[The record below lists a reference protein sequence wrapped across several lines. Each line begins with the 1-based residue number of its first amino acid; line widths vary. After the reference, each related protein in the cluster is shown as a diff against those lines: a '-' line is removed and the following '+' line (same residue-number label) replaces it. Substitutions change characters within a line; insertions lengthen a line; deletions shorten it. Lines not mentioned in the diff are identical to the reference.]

1 MDGALSVGIHWPSSS
16 SDCSLA
22 FFRSPIHRCNLLE
35 IRSACYNAR
44 ISRPHL
50 GQFTLCSAFSAGRI
64 VVEAEAGNYGGWDDL
79 GPSNS
84 ASSSTS
90 WISIWDLLES
100 SKRGKSLLV
109 LGFGLM
115 LGWSIA
121 RVRSTWWLYFPL
133 CGVVYFVM
141 LQAGLHEALQEANH
155 HRKSKIPRR
164 NDKIPTDLSS
174 SGMETISNQVAVL
187 SDELARLIVKF
198 SSLDRSAQSILL
210 QNDINLD
217 ELKRSLDSLKTLE
230 ATILKLNENPHF
242 VSSTKKVNLDQQMH
256 ASASGEEQFY
266 GKVHYL
272 TEESQQNHGEY
283 FDGQFRNMQ
292 SYLDWKGFDFVQFCK
307 RIFEESLVQE
317 EDEPKASDFKTG
329 THYSKLGKLQ
339 RGRDSQFKHVVSKP
353 PIVMTKPA
361 GINGELTKSF
371 ESGNKSLITNGVAAV
386 PEATGSPSQ
395 PPEDIKGVNNV
406 KRGSSQ
412 ISTESPDKS
421 SSEEYCT
428 STEAA
433 DDYGH
438 EGQQVPNKDGSIS
451 EQFGG
456 SEQLGIKGKGRS
468 LDNGEMIIKN
478 SAEKLDEETTV
489 KSSDKLNGFHM
500 DTRRKSQGF
509 KNEVDIIGKST
520 IEDQRDNKPLTS
532 FTTENEDMV
541 KEQDL
546 LETNKSRLISTDQSR
561 LLENSSYLS
570 KLSEPD
576 DWQPRRQGSKHG
588 NKGNNSDKCKEQ
600 DKILDNV
607 SPGNITGS
615 DYDCQARVNRR
626 TVAASSSYVES
637 PDINKAQNLSSISKS
652 LEDEKFQRYLDKGEA
667 LLKEAQNGLKGKI
680 EVGAAECLLYE
691 AADIYST
698 AAAINPSSLV
708 AVGQWGN
715 ALLVHGELK
724 LKLSQQL
731 RGLLLSRDDSFGDKG
746 QKWQFDELRLAMTE
760 RETMAETLQEVCEEC
775 DQLLVEAGRKYR
787 TALSLDKHDVRS
799 LYNWGLALCF
809 RARLIEEGGEEAVK
823 DADKIYLAAID
834 KFEAMMGI
842 SQVYAPHALL
852 NWGLALRNR
861 SRMRPIGSKER
872 TKLLQQARQLFQ
884 EALRF
889 NPDHAQAKAAIV
901 SCVAELKELE
911 DYRISP
917 SRRQGQKRSKISWN
931 ME

>member
-1 MDGALSVGIHWPSSS
+1 MDGALSVGIHWPYS
-16 SDCSLA
+16 SDCNLA
-22 FFRSPIHRCNLLE
+22 FFRSPIHKCNLLD
-35 IRSACYNAR
+35 IRSACYNSR

-50 GQFTLCSAFSAGRI
+50 GQVTLCSASSTSRI
-64 VVEAEAGNYGGWDDL
+64 VVEAEARNYGGWDDL

-90 WISIWDLLES
+90 WISIWDWLES

-115 LGWSIA
+115 LGWSLA
-121 RVRSTWWLYFPL
+121 RARTTWWLYFPL
-133 CGVVYFVM
+133 CGVVYLVI
-141 LQAGLHEALQEANH
+141 LQVGLHEALQEANC
-155 HRKSKIPRR
+155 HRKAKIPRR
-164 NDKIPTDLSS
+164 NDKIPTDSSS
-174 SGMETISNQVAVL
+174 SGMATISNQVAVL
-187 SDELARLIVKF
+187 SDELARLVVKF
-198 SSLDRSAQSILL
+198 SSLDKSAQSILL

-217 ELKRSLDSLKTLE
+217 ELKHCLDSLKTLE
-230 ATILKLNENPHF
+230 ATILKLDENPHYA
-242 VSSTKKVNLDQQMH
+242 SSTKKVILDQQMH
-256 ASASGEEQFY
+256 GSASGEEQFY
-266 GKVHYL
+266 GKTHYL
-272 TEESQQNHGEY
+272 TEESEQNHGEY
-283 FDGQFRNMQ
+283 FYGKFRNMQ

-317 EDEPKASDFKTG
+317 EDESKPLLVKTG
-329 THYSKLGKLQ
+329 AHYSKLGKPQ
-339 RGRDSQFKHVVSKP
+339 RGRDSQFKHVSKP

-386 PEATGSPSQ
+386 PEATGFPSQ
-395 PPEDIKGVNNV
+395 PPEDIIGVNNV
-406 KRGSSQ
+406 KRASSQ
-412 ISTESPDKS
+412 ISTDSPDRS

-428 STEAA
+428 RTEAA

-438 EGQQVPNKDGSIS
+438 KGQQVPNKDGSIS

-478 SAEKLDEETTV
+478 SAKKLDDETSA
-489 KSSDKLNGFHM
+489 KSSDKVHGFHM
-500 DTRRKSQGF
+500 NTRRKSHGF
-509 KNEVDIIGKST
+509 RNEVDIKGKST
-520 IEDQRDNKPLTS
+520 IEDQRYNKPLIS
-532 FTTENEDMV
+532 FATENEDMV

-546 LETNKSRLISTDQSR
+546 LETNNTCLISSDQSS

-576 DWQPRRQGSKHG
+576 DWQPRRQGGKHG
-588 NKGNNSDKCKEQ
+588 NKGNNSDKYREQ
-600 DKILDNV
+600 DKILDKV

-637 PDINKAQNLSSISKS
+637 PDISKAQNISSISKS

-680 EVGAAECLLYE
+680 EVSAAECLLYE
-691 AADIYST
+691 AADIFSA

-724 LKLSQQL
+724 LKLSQKL
-731 RGLLLSRDDSFGDKG
+731 KSLLLSRDDSLGDKG
-746 QKWQFDELRLAMTE
+746 QKCQFEELRLAMTE
-760 RETMAETLQEVCEEC
+760 RETIAETLQEVCEEC
-775 DQLLVEAGRKYR
+775 GQLLVESGRKYR

-809 RARLIEEGGEEAVK
+809 RARLIEEGGQEAVK
-823 DADKIYLAAID
+823 HADKIYLAAID

-861 SRMRPIGSKER
+861 SRMRPMGSKER

-884 EALRF
+884 DALRF
-889 NPDHAQAKAAIV
+889 NPNHAQAKTAII
-901 SCVAELKELE
+901 SCVAELTELE

-917 SRRQGQKRSKISWN
+917 SRREGKKRSKILWN